1 MKPVRLFADKI
12 KDNLR
17 TDIIGREIVTLE
29 RTVSAMDTA
38 KQMLKEGAIEGT
50 TIFVEEQTQG
60 KRTDR
65 KRVVLQ
71 KRERLV
77 TDGCLK
83 TGNPTGKFIHFD
95 GIHRGCYRTD
105 HQGHV

>member
-50 TIFVEEQTQG
+50 TIFAEEQTREEDGQEESGSAKAG
-60 KRTDR
+60 KA
-65 KRVVLQ
+65 
-71 KRERLV
+71 
-77 TDGCLK
+77 C
-83 TGNPTGKFIHFD
+83 
-95 GIHRGCYRTD
+95 C
-105 HQGHV
+105 